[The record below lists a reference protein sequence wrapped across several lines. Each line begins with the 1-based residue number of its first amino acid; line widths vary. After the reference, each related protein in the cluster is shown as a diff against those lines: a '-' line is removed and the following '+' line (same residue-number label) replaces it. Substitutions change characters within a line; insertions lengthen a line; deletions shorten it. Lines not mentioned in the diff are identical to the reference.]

1 MKSWW
6 EKSLAECNRLTI
18 GHGAMEEKR
27 ADLVI
32 DGYKGT
38 IILCGYFLSG
48 GSQTTES
55 LTWRGEK

>member
-1 MKSWW
+1 M
-6 EKSLAECNRLTI
+6 I
-18 GHGAMEEKR
+18 GHGAVEEKR
-27 ADLVI
+27 TDLVI